1 MKNIMAN
8 PEKSFGER
16 RLMALLTLMNP
27 KSTMISKIQDVM
39 VAWNRGVAVA
49 VSLVRLHQSCQDS
62 VVYLMLSTGES

>member
-1 MKNIMAN
+1 
-8 PEKSFGER
+8 
-16 RLMALLTLMNP
+16 MALLTLMNP

-39 VAWNRGVAVA
+39 VARNRGVAVA